1 MAIAQKLLVIDDN
14 EEILESITNFLRKK
28 NYSVVTAKSG
38 LDGLKLFEADLDE
51 IALVVTDIV
60 MPNITGVAITTMIK
74 NMKDIPIIAITG
86 YGEQPEALA
95 KEAHADLILEKPFKL
110 DTLES
115 HIKKLLDKND

>member
-28 NYSVVTAKSG
+28 HYSVVAATSG
-38 LDGLKLFEADLDE
+38 LDGLKLFEADPDE
-51 IALVVTDIV
+51 ITLVITDIV
-60 MPNITGVAITTMIK
+60 MPSITGVAITSMIK
-74 NMKDIPIIAITG
+74 KVKDIPIIAMTG

-95 KEAHADLILEKPFKL
+95 KEAHADLILDKPFKL
-110 DTLES
+110 DTLEA